1 MTPWRSK
8 CVCGMSLPPSK
19 TSARAKAGPTP
30 GIPSLDSQ
38 QPANGI
44 LRPGI
49 SSAAILGHP
58 DPRTVLQAV
67 VTILEATRSSNVAL
81 PPAASPQLHRRVSH
95 AARGHTEP
103 PDLPGHSQPNS
114 LSPSPTESAGI
125 FAARPPCAPMNLL
138 SPRPPPA
145 PLPRP

>member
-58 DPRTVLQAV
+58 DTRTVLQAV

-81 PPAASPQLHRRVSH
+81 PPAASPQLHRRVSPP
-95 AARGHTEP
+95 ARGHTEP

-114 LSPSPTESAGI
+114 LSPSRTESAGGCADSPL
-125 FAARPPCAPMNLL
+125 FARENVH
-138 SPRPPPA
+138 SP
-145 PLPRP
+145 

>member
-19 TSARAKAGPTP
+19 TSARAKAGPTL

-58 DPRTVLQAV
+58 DTRTVLQAV

-81 PPAASPQLHRRVSH
+81 PPAASPQLHRRGSH
-95 AARGHTEP
+95 PAPGHTQP
-103 PDLPGHSQPNS
+103 PDLPGHSPPNH
-114 LSPSPTESAGI
+114 LRPSPPETPRRSP
-125 FAARPPCAPMNLL
+125 FTPPF
-138 SPRPPPA
+138 
-145 PLPRP
+145 

>member
-58 DPRTVLQAV
+58 DTRTVLQAV

-81 PPAASPQLHRRVSH
+81 PPAASPQLHRRGYH
-95 AARGHTEP
+95 PARGPTDP
-103 PDLPGHSQPNS
+103 PDLPGPPPPNN
-114 LSPSPTESAGI
+114 PSP
-125 FAARPPCAPMNLL
+125 
-138 SPRPPPA
+138 PPPETA
-145 PLPRP
+145 